1 MDKEKVLYKDK
12 ANINQRG
19 IPVQIDNLN
28 ELSNVIE
35 NSSPNSAD
43 RKTLLWIDDLNPD
56 ADPHNPSHRKCDYK
70 SGIDSEKDT
79 EKRICRCMY
88 YYNSGDEQQADICKN
103 CVMDWKSRK
112 NNSEYKILDYEVPMP
127 YVTDNVGGID
137 LLIQDVM
144 NPENV
149 YATEVKPEESKETL
163 ARMMAEILTYCEITK
178 YKVVNNGEE
187 LSVKP
192 AICFFEGSK
201 QYGDYMKLKELPAMK
216 KLLTEIT
223 VFCIKYDSNSFT
235 IVDVIADYFI
245 EREVKTEK
253 LKSMSP
259 KDRFDLIIK
268 QNLVSSDKCTE
279 TEESFGY
286 HINDRDYDF
295 YYKKD
300 EFTSFVDKMRSEYP
314 EHFLK
319 YAGDKTAKENK
330 GGVGGELEIKRTGYG
345 YAPPK
350 MAHVAS
356 SSRFCYLALRDGT
369 DALTSHK
376 ALKKEDIEF
385 EKECR
390 IFDNGHAPQ
399 LDAYIADED
408 MNIYVEVKCHEIF
421 DHHTPTFKNKYW
433 KYFKADSV
441 FNRAAIEGEQDKETF
456 DVPLSMFGLSDEING
471 TMLDIKQ
478 MVCHLLGIARQNK
491 GKKAKLVYLFFKPE
505 CEEFADREFVNDVFE
520 LLKDEINVV
529 FKSGLIPEFCAANNI
544 KLEAIA
550 EESAFMCKLEKSN
563 IINLVINDN

>member
-12 ANINQRG
+12 
-19 IPVQIDNLN
+19 VKY
-28 ELSNVIE
+28 LS
-35 NSSPNSAD
+35 SRD
-43 RKTLLWIDDLNPD
+43 R
-56 ADPHNPSHRKCDYK
+56 
-70 SGIDSEKDT
+70 E
-79 EKRICRCMY
+79 
-88 YYNSGDEQQADICKN
+88 EQ
-103 CVMDWKSRK
+103 
-112 NNSEYKILDYEVPMP
+112 
-127 YVTDNVGGID
+127 
-137 LLIQDVM
+137 
-144 NPENV
+144 
-149 YATEVKPEESKETL
+149 
-163 ARMMAEILTYCEITK
+163 
-178 YKVVNNGEE
+178 
-187 LSVKP
+187 
-192 AICFFEGSK
+192 
-201 QYGDYMKLKELPAMK
+201 
-216 KLLTEIT
+216 
-223 VFCIKYDSNSFT
+223 
-235 IVDVIADYFI
+235 I
-245 EREVKTEK
+245 ER

-268 QNLVSSDKCTE
+268 QNLVRSDKCAE

-330 GGVGGELEIKRTGYG
+330 GGVGGELEIKKTGHG

-369 DALTSHK
+369 DALVSHK

-390 IFDNGHAPQ
+390 IFDSGHAPQ
-399 LDAYIADED
+399 LDAYIAGED

-421 DHHTPTFKNKYW
+421 DYHTPTFKNKYW

-441 FNRAAIEGEQDKETF
+441 FNRASIEGDQDKETF
-456 DVPLSMFGLSDEING
+456 TVPLSMFGFSGEIHS

-491 GKKAKLVYLFFKPE
+491 DKKAKLVYLFFKPE
-505 CEEFADREFVNDVFE
+505 CDDFADREFVDNVFE

-529 FKSGLIPEFCAANNI
+529 FKSGLVPEFCAANNI
-544 KLEAIA
+544 ELEAIA
-550 EESAFMCKLEKSN
+550 EESEFMCRLEKSN
-563 IINLVINDN
+563 VLNLIKEKYE